1 IDAFL
6 QGWLLQYGG
15 LGNQFFFKKADS
27 NIGHSLRRSKIKR
40 AMNTS
45 IRKNLFNIIAIRLDA
60 IAGFLYGEYVGCN
73 TGTCAITS
81 NPLNST
87 LYGSVMGG
95 LVFSMFKNNKK
106 EKNDISGNN

>member
-1 IDAFL
+1 
-6 QGWLLQYGG
+6 
-15 LGNQFFFKKADS
+15 
-27 NIGHSLRRSKIKR
+27 
-40 AMNTS
+40 MNTF
-45 IRKNLFNIIAIRLDA
+45 IRKNLLTIIGIPLGAL
-60 IAGFLYGEYVGCN
+60 AGFLYWKFVGCN